1 MRDALPPLSRQ
12 LPHGVKDLFLDEAAN
27 IAKIENRL
35 RDLFP
40 RWGYSQIIP
49 PTFEYY
55 DSYAAGA
62 GDELR
67 EQMYRLFD
75 RDGRTLA
82 LRPDLTIPTARIVG
96 TKLYDQPLPL
106 RFFYVANVFRF
117 EEPQAGRQREFT
129 QAGIELIGA
138 ATPEADAE
146 VLALAIEAL
155 RTVGV
160 TGFRI
165 SLGQM
170 AYFRALLADLALRP
184 ADETRIRV
192 AVDRRNVS
200 ALTRLLDE
208 LGVAPAPRRAIA
220 ALPRLVGGPSIL
232 EEARELA
239 TNPAAREALN
249 HLEQVYQQLQRDELA
264 GYILLDLGEVRGMDY
279 YTGITFEGFVQGL
292 GFSVCNGGRYDD
304 LIGRYGNPLP
314 AVGWALGIERV
325 LLALKREGRATA
337 RVTPHAVAA
346 ACDHPACRWAINE
359 LRAGGLRVE
368 YDVLGRTTDELK
380 AYAKQRG
387 IPQVLTCTGPGEL
400 RAIEQEDESAYRSH
414 PEGETA
420 LQHHRVI

>member
-1 MRDALPPLSRQ
+1 MKDLPSLGRQ

-27 IAKIENRL
+27 ITEIENRF

-40 RWGYSQIIP
+40 RWGYSPIIP

-62 GDELR
+62 GAELR

-82 LRPDLTIPTARIVG
+82 LRPDLTIPAARIVG

-106 RFFYVANVFRF
+106 RFFYIENVFRF
-117 EEPQAGRQREFT
+117 ETPQVGRQREFT

-160 TGFRI
+160 TDFQI

-170 AYFRALLADLALRP
+170 AYFRALLADLHLSP
-184 ADETRIRV
+184 EDENRV
-192 AVDRRNVS
+192 RTAVDRRNVA
-200 ALTRLLDE
+200 ALTSLLDE
-208 LGVAPAPRRAIA
+208 LAVALESRRSIA
-220 ALPRLVGGPSIL
+220 ALPKLVGGPSIL
-232 EEARELA
+232 GEARRLTTSETAQQALEHLARVYELLHNQELA
-239 TNPAAREALN
+239 C
-249 HLEQVYQQLQRDELA
+249 HV
-264 GYILLDLGEVRGMDY
+264 LLDLGEVRGMDY
-279 YTGITFEGFVQGL
+279 YTGITFEGFVRGL

-304 LIGRYGNPLP
+304 LIGRYGDPLP

-325 LLALKREGRATA
+325 LLALKDQARATA
-337 RVTPHAVAA
+337 QTAPNAVVA
-346 ACDHPACRWAINE
+346 ACDHPACQWVVGD
-359 LRAGGLRVE
+359 LRNDGLRVE
-368 YDVLGRTTDELK
+368 YDVLGRSVEELK
-380 AYAKQRG
+380 AYARQRG
-387 IPQVLTCTGPGEL
+387 IPQVLVCTGPGEL
-400 RAIEQEDESAYRSH
+400 HAIWRAED
-414 PEGETA
+414 
-420 LQHHRVI
+420 